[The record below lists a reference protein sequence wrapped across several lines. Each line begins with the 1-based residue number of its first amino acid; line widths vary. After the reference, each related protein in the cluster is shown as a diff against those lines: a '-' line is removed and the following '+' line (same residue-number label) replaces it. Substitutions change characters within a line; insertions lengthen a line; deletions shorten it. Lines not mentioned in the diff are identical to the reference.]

1 MNKIIFWTMAAM
13 AFLLASCAG
22 EEEVTTPADS
32 LKGKPIN
39 VDVLVSDIKT
49 RAGYDTDNLPTKFYL
64 TIDQNDTEY
73 DYTNVVMKYEEGKWV
88 AYASDDAGAAKKEMI
103 WANATGTIT
112 VQAATFSLS
121 DESTPLNA
129 LTDQS
134 TADGIKASDHLY
146 YSSNAVK
153 PSENGTISI
162 PFDHIMSKLEIKV
175 TLRTQY
181 GASEKNPITSAIAFG
196 SATSATYSHAGE
208 TPWSNYNSAVS
219 NISLCPSG
227 SYSAAERTAT
237 YEAILIPQTI
247 DANTFGVKVK
257 IGDKTY
263 TWKSANAVTF
273 EGGMKYTLDLTLGKD
288 ELTLNTISVS
298 SWNEKT
304 VTGLNAEHIPYVTF
318 TAESEQTFTFSISA
332 NFATALGE
340 NEYFEYSVG
349 GGEWTQFKT
358 TVDNIKFGGT
368 LGSLRLRGKSSKGTA
383 LNSGSGCSRIK
394 FTTANSPVDCTGDIR
409 TLIDYENYAD
419 VSTADAKFCS
429 LFYQNTEL
437 RTAPKLPATTLANY
451 CYREMFTYCTALTTA
466 PELPA
471 KTLAEYCYCLMF
483 SGCTA
488 LTTAPALPAKSLA
501 KSCYFQMFNG
511 CTALTMAPT
520 LPAETLAF
528 GCYQGMFSGC
538 TALETAPAL
547 PATKLAVSC
556 YQGMF
561 SNCTALSTA
570 PALPAET
577 LAIGC
582 YQGMFSGCTAL
593 ETAPAL
599 PAETLAE
606 YCYAQMFSGCSA
618 LETAPKLP
626 ATTLANYCY
635 REMFTYCTAL
645 TTAPTLPAETL
656 ASFCYQ
662 GMFSGC
668 SALTTAPEL
677 PADTLAFGCYNE
689 MFSGCTALSSV
700 TMLATDVSAEMCL
713 ENWLY
718 EAGTYVQVSPTLTLY
733 NSKVYNEIMEL
744 QNNGCNYLPEIWR
757 YKIRYKYQ

>member
-49 RAGYDTDNLPTKFYL
+49 RAGYDTENLPTKFYL

-88 AYASDDAGAAKKEMI
+88 AYESDAEGAAKKEMS
-103 WANATGTIT
+103 WAGSTGTIT

-121 DESTPLNA
+121 DESTTLNA

-134 TADGIKASDHLY
+134 TAEGIKASDHLY
-146 YSSNAVK
+146 YSSNAVT

-162 PFDHIMSKLEIKV
+162 PFDHIMSKLEITV

-181 GASEKNPITSAIAFG
+181 GASETNTITSAIALG
-196 SATSATYSHAGE
+196 SATSATYSPTGA
-208 TPWSNYNSAVS
+208 TTWSTLSDVS
-219 NISLCPSG
+219 DISLYSSG
-227 SYSAAERTAT
+227 SYSATERIAT

-247 DANTFGVKVK
+247 DANTFEVKVT
-257 IGDKTY
+257 IGTKSY
-263 TWKSANAVTF
+263 TWTSSNAVTF
-273 EGGMKYTLDLTLGKD
+273 EGGKKYTLDLTLGKD

-298 SWNEKT
+298 NWNEKT

-318 TAESEQTFTFSISA
+318 TAASEQTFKFSIPEK
-332 NFATALGE
+332 FATALGA

-349 GGEWTQFKT
+349 DGEWTRFKT
-358 TVDNIKFGGT
+358 TVDNIKFGGSH
-368 LGSLRLRGKSSKGTA
+368 GNLRLRGKSSKGTA
-383 LNSGSGCSRIK
+383 LHSGSGCSRIK

-471 KTLAEYCYCLMF
+471 KTLAELCYCLMF

-520 LPAETLAF
+520 LPAETLATI
-528 GCYQGMFSGC
+528 CYQGMFRGC

-547 PATKLAVSC
+547 PATTLAVSC
-556 YQGMF
+556 YD
-561 SNCTALSTA
+561 S
-570 PALPAET
+570 
-577 LAIGC
+577 
-582 YQGMFSGCTAL
+582 MFSGCTAL
-593 ETAPAL
+593 TTAPAL
-599 PAETLAE
+599 PATTLAE
-606 YCYAQMFSGCSA
+606 YCYAQMFSGCSELTTA
-618 LETAPKLP
+618 LALP
-626 ATTLANYCY
+626 ATTLADYCY
-635 REMFTYCTAL
+635 SQMFL
-645 TTAPTLPAETL
+645 D
-656 ASFCYQ
+656 
-662 GMFSGC
+662 C
-668 SALTTAPEL
+668 SALTTAPAL
-677 PADTLAFGCYNE
+677 PANELAWSCYQG
-689 MFSGCTALSSV
+689 MFKGCTALSSV
-700 TMLATDVSAEMCL
+700 TMLATDVSAERCL

-718 EAGTYVQVSPTLTLY
+718 GAGTNVQEGIPTLTL
-733 NSKVYNEIMEL
+733 NNQEVYNKII
-744 QNNGCNYLPEIWR
+744 NYLPEGWSVQC
-757 YKIRYKYQ
+757 KY

>member
-13 AFLLASCAG
+13 AFLFASCAG

-64 TIDQNDTEY
+64 TINQDGENY

-88 AYASDDAGAAKKEMI
+88 AYESDAADAPKVDMS
-103 WANATGTIT
+103 WAGSTGTIT
-112 VQAATFSLS
+112 VKAATFSLTS
-121 DESTPLNA
+121 TSTPLNA

-134 TADGIKASDHLY
+134 TAEGIKASDHLY
-146 YSSNAVK
+146 YFSNAVK
-153 PSENGTISI
+153 PSDNGTISI
-162 PFDHIMSKLEIKV
+162 PFNHIMSKLEITV
-175 TLRTQY
+175 TLRNQY
-181 GASEKNPITSAIAFG
+181 GTPETNPITSAIAFG
-196 SATSATYSHAGE
+196 SATSATYSPAE
-208 TPWSNYNSAVS
+208 ATPWSTPSDVFD
-219 NISLCPSG
+219 ISLCSSG
-227 SYSAAERTAT
+227 SYSATERIAT

-247 DANTFGVKVK
+247 DANTFEVKVT
-257 IGDKTY
+257 IGTKSY
-263 TWKSANAVTF
+263 TWTSASAVTF
-273 EGGMKYTLDLTLGKD
+273 EGGKKYTLNLTLGKD

-298 SWNEKT
+298 NWNEKT

-349 GGEWTQFKT
+349 DGEWTQFKT

-471 KTLAEYCYCLMF
+471 KTLAELCYCLMF

-511 CTALTMAPT
+511 CTALTM
-520 LPAETLAF
+520 
-528 GCYQGMFSGC
+528 
-538 TALETAPAL
+538 
-547 PATKLAVSC
+547 
-556 YQGMF
+556 
-561 SNCTALSTA
+561 
-570 PALPAET
+570 
-577 LAIGC
+577 
-582 YQGMFSGCTAL
+582 
-593 ETAPAL
+593 
-599 PAETLAE
+599 
-606 YCYAQMFSGCSA
+606 
-618 LETAPKLP
+618 
-626 ATTLANYCY
+626 
-635 REMFTYCTAL
+635 
-645 TTAPTLPAETL
+645 APTLPAETL

-713 ENWLY
+713 ENWLN
-718 EAGTYVQVSPTLTLY
+718 EAGTSVQNPTLTLY
-733 NSKVYNEIMEL
+733 NEDVYDKIQEQIYNY
-744 QNNGCNYLPEIWR
+744 NFNYLPYNWNIQ
-757 YKIRYKYQ
+757 YKYE